1 MSASTCSA
9 KDYNS
14 VHLCEAPGVF
24 ITSLNHSDVTWN
36 WMATNLNPPY
46 EGNDVGYIINDDR

>member
-24 ITSLNHSDVTWN
+24 ITSLNHSDVTCN
-36 WMATNLNPPY
+36 WMATTLNPHY
-46 EGNDVGYIINDDR
+46 